1 MKEWELCKCFRAFGM
16 VHGKLSPGKLL
27 PVRFPPLT
35 LTLAQTLTQGDLLGA
50 IFRGAIL
57 QGQFPSH
64 DFNSTFQTKINATSS
79 VE

>member
-1 MKEWELCKCFRAFGM
+1 MGTLQVLSCIWHGTWKIVPWKIAPCKI
-16 VHGKLSPGKLL
+16 
-27 PVRFPPLT
+27 PPLT

-50 IFRGAIL
+50 VFRGAIL